1 MSLYEKQKGETRAA
15 NGERVQTPSSEYLKV
30 QGLDNENAAFTEGD
44 SGALVSF
51 CDGQGTEDAVLDH
64 KEEHIDLPRDS
75 EACQLACK
83 KLDVTSLPDNM
94 VGSEG
99 EIKVANVTE
108 MEVDPVSRQ
117 ENMSTSLQ
125 NVQPPS
131 SPLLLSN
138 IEEMPPNS
146 PVVSHCADNDH
157 KIESKCATMLLSD
170 VSDEAMMPESVE
182 SGSVNLSRI
191 HHSPESTH

>member
-15 NGERVQTPSSEYLKV
+15 NGEKVRTPNSEYLKV
-30 QGLDNENAAFTEGD
+30 QDLDNEKAALTEGN

-51 CDGQGTEDAVLDH
+51 CDGQGTEDAVLGH
-64 KEEHIDLPRDS
+64 KEHIDLPRDS
-75 EACQLACK
+75 ETCQLASK
-83 KLDVTSLPDNM
+83 KLDETSLTDNM

-99 EIKVANVTE
+99 KGKMENATE
-108 MEVDPVSRQ
+108 MEVDPISRQ
-117 ENMSTSLQ
+117 ENISTSPQ
-125 NVQPPS
+125 NVEPS

-138 IEEMPPNS
+138 IEEMS
-146 PVVSHCADNDH
+146 PSSPIVGHCADNDH
-157 KIESKCATMLLSD
+157 KLTETKCATMLLSD